1 MAETCFRK
9 TEETAV
15 RKFPTNTTGR
25 KVYRSFCSIPIKLTE
40 YFIRAPLD
48 ISSMMSL
55 SPATSNDYQPSSG
68 KRRRTSFTVN
78 TSVSGRSDVAASPQ
92 EPSSTQPPP
101 SSVTV
106 HVPKRGA
113 RACTSCRKG
122 KNRCEG
128 EVCYILLW
136 TLDGTLTPSLPWPA
150 TPPGPVQNRLL
161 VVAVN

>member
-1 MAETCFRK
+1 MCRDGREWSSDGRGEESGMAETCFRK

-55 SPATSNDYQPSSG
+55 SPATSNDYQTSSG
-68 KRRRTSFTVN
+68 KRRRTSFTIN

-92 EPSSTQPPP
+92 DTATSQLPPP
-101 SSVTV
+101 SVTA

-113 RACTSCRKG
+113 RACTACRKG

-128 EVCYILLW
+128 EVCIIFYF
-136 TLDGTLTPSLPWPA
+136 GRLTVLSP
-150 TPPGPVQNRLL
+150 RR
-161 VVAVN
+161 